1 MTKTCAFW
9 CWKFGA
15 YPFHNCQTWVYQGR
29 IKFEDD
35 ANIELTEFQHRKM
48 MEHVRLLLLPQE
60 VKGCKVTVFLPRLR
74 ATPAYFDKRG
84 HVSTL
89 EAIRGH

>member
-1 MTKTCAFW
+1 MTW
-9 CWKFGA
+9 CW
-15 YPFHNCQTWVYQGR
+15 QGK

-35 ANIELTEFQHRKM
+35 ATLELTESQRKKM
-48 MEHVRLLLLPQE
+48 MEHVRLLLLPQG

-74 ATPAYFDKRG
+74 AAPAYFDKRG